1 MRLTPTTTTAVQR
14 KARELGRRVEHRR
27 VQARCGQLPH
37 QEGTRRVFERRRAK
51 LHAPLVGLREPSP
64 PEARALAAY
73 IPRLRETSP
82 PSASSCLSALD
93 RHERRLR
100 ASAGGE
106 LMPVVGERMGV
117 VGSVTG
123 VVSWA
128 HLFGSWAHLRRR
140 RALASKAAY
149 TLVVLG
155 LPLMRD

>member
-1 MRLTPTTTTAVQR
+1 
-14 KARELGRRVEHRR
+14 
-27 VQARCGQLPH
+27 
-37 QEGTRRVFERRRAK
+37 
-51 LHAPLVGLREPSP
+51 
-64 PEARALAAY
+64 
-73 IPRLRETSP
+73 
-82 PSASSCLSALD
+82 
-93 RHERRLR
+93 
-100 ASAGGE
+100 
-106 LMPVVGERMGV
+106 MPVVGERMGV